1 MIKEEIVQTKGAFQ
15 NDITALRDLVLEE
28 IERRFNQLGESK
40 VSCDDMAETLFALG
54 MRLKG
59 TDIVSGLHTA
69 DEEADEFLSVPLL
82 KATKLPKI

>member
-15 NDITALRDLVLEE
+15 NDIRALRDLVLEE

-59 TDIVSGLHTA
+59 TDIVSGLHNRS
-69 DEEADEFLSVPLL
+69 EASSVYNE
-82 KATKLPKI
+82 TFRF